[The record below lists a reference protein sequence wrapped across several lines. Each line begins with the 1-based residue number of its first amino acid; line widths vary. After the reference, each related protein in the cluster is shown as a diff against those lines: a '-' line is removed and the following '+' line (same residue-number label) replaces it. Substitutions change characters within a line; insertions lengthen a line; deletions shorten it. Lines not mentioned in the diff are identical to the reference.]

1 MENASSWSL
10 LLSIID
16 KPRQAFEVAVAYPRW
31 KWVLPMLFSII
42 ATVAV
47 VWITVPH
54 SVEIAHEATIQQLQ
68 QSGMSQSEIDSTL
81 EQTARF
87 QTPGFLGLVGSV
99 TGVLFLGI
107 VWLAMAG
114 LFYFISLV
122 IGTDELNFPSVFNV
136 VAWASIPLTVQ
147 QLVQGT
153 LIGITGKFPFYT
165 GLAALQASGDIMRDS
180 KNPLIA
186 LLSFADIFWLW
197 HFVLLV
203 VGIGVATKFS
213 RTKSILVAL
222 IYSVLSIGLTT
233 GIAYL
238 GAR

>member
-16 KPRQAFEVAVAYPRW
+16 KPRQAFEVAVAHPRW

-42 ATVAV
+42 ATIAV
-47 VWITVPH
+47 VWITAPY
-54 SVEIAHEATIQQLQ
+54 SAEIAHDATIQQLQ
-68 QSGMSQSEIDSTL
+68 QSGMSPSEIDNML
-81 EQTARF
+81 EQTAKF
-87 QTPGFLGLVGSV
+87 QTAGFLGLVGSI

-107 VWLAMAG
+107 VWLAMGG
-114 LFYFISLV
+114 LFYFVSLV
-122 IGTDELNFPSVFNV
+122 IGADELSFPAVFNV
-136 VAWASIPLTVQ
+136 VAWASIPLTLQ

-153 LIGITGKFPFYT
+153 LIGITGRFPFYT

-186 LLSFADIFWLW
+186 ALSYADIFWIW
-197 HFVLLV
+197 HFVLLII
-203 VGIGVATKFS
+203 GIGVATKFN
-213 RTKSILVAL
+213 RTKSFLVAL
-222 IYSVLSIGLTT
+222 VYAVISIGLTT
-233 GIAYL
+233 GITFL